1 MIWAYKV
8 TLFIGITCKKKTAA
22 RITRTTAPN
31 NYKPV
36 KNNDIYFTTT
46 FLTVP
51 SEKRTTLM
59 PVCGLLMRLPSMV

>member
-8 TLFIGITCKKKTAA
+8 TLFIVITCKKRTAA

-36 KNNDIYFTTT
+36 KNNDIE
-46 FLTVP
+46 LSQVQ
-51 SEKRTTLM
+51 KL
-59 PVCGLLMRLPSMV
+59 